1 MVKNCIK
8 YTKITGGSEKE
19 EIILTVRRVDDM
31 LRLSPKK
38 NGLKIFFDQI
48 VKPPDKLKNEK
59 KQDKNNHK
67 KSEVLR

>member
-1 MVKNCIK
+1 
-8 YTKITGGSEKE
+8 
-19 EIILTVRRVDDM
+19 M

-38 NGLKIFFDQI
+38 WFENFFNQI